1 VSKERY
7 NNLEKKKMEDKLIK
21 NRNTIPQ
28 LVSVTLKNEDETD
41 EQIIERQEKFLRLPE
56 DVKDKLASH
65 KTGEKIFKIGQNF
78 GLDLQKTASIARM
91 VRNYYFGEV
100 KKEDFVKV
108 LAKETGINEN
118 DAGKIVEIVLR
129 TIIDD
134 KSLGVNV
141 SIIELK
147 LEDALK
153 KFPEIG
159 EQIISRV
166 SLKGGGFSDMLRPT
180 IRNWIKDYYQEMGTG
195 KHDLMQRG
203 DYLYHSKNTKGVSE
217 VERQKLMTIIKSLE
231 DGTLLKIDEQQK
243 EIVFDAYKES
253 QKVDIKSSFKDNFHK
268 KPLFNFLQKKEITLV
283 EEEKKEEDRKN
294 SKSGME
300 KINKK
305 IQEEATV
312 SSGYFLQKKENKPQ
326 EVIKRQMEV
335 KKIEI
340 DKVEAPK
347 KNVVFNQMET
357 MNNNENKIQKKQKDE
372 EKESPYIIKPLSM
385 ESNKKRRSDFDISS
399 NVIDLRK

>member
-1 VSKERY
+1 
-7 NNLEKKKMEDKLIK
+7 
-21 NRNTIPQ
+21 
-28 LVSVTLKNEDETD
+28 
-41 EQIIERQEKFLRLPE
+41 
-56 DVKDKLASH
+56 
-65 KTGEKIFKIGQNF
+65 
-78 GLDLQKTASIARM
+78 
-91 VRNYYFGEV
+91 
-100 KKEDFVKV
+100 
-108 LAKETGINEN
+108 
-118 DAGKIVEIVLR
+118 
-129 TIIDD
+129 
-134 KSLGVNV
+134 
-141 SIIELK
+141 
-147 LEDALK
+147 
-153 KFPEIG
+153 
-159 EQIISRV
+159 
-166 SLKGGGFSDMLRPT
+166 SDMLRPT